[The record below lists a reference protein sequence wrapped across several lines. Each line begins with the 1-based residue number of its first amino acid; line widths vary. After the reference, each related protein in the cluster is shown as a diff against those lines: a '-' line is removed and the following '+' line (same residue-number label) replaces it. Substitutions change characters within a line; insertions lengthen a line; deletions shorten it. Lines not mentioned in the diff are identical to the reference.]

1 MKDYIRL
8 ENRRDPVLT
17 PRLITCMVAFMLVFI
32 TVMIVVS
39 N

>member
-8 ENRRDPVLT
+8 ENRREPVLT
-17 PRLITCMVAFMLVFI
+17 PRLITCMVAFMFI
-32 TVMIVVS
+32 FTAILIVVS